1 MQALFLF
8 SLIPQIYHKYC
19 ILKAIFDVMQIFYFL
34 VPADQ
39 GGGDSAL
46 QNKKKLSEHA
56 SFLEKVVAVRTPDG
70 AEEKL
75 KKLSMVGLRGV
86 G

>member
-1 MQALFLF
+1 M
-8 SLIPQIYHKYC
+8 
-19 ILKAIFDVMQIFYFL
+19 LKVIFDVMQIFYFL

-39 GGGDSAL
+39 TREEVTL
-46 QNKKKLSEHA
+46 LCNIKKLSYHA